1 MVSNSLPPS
10 DQRRIET
17 NFHAL
22 LDAAPDA
29 MVIVDSAG
37 KITLVNAQTE
47 KLFGY
52 TRAEL
57 TGRAVECLVPER
69 YRDQHLRHR
78 ADFSARPRVRPM
90 GGVLELLGLRK
101 DGSEFPVEISL
112 SPLPIEQGVFVIGAI
127 RDVTQRKLAN
137 EQIRKLNDEL
147 ELALQRSEKL
157 ASTGRLLTTIV
168 HEINNPL
175 DSLRGLLH
183 LLQTNSSLEPSAREF
198 VALADQE
205 VARLGTIVRQT
216 LAPHRET
223 KLPVVTRVSELLDDV
238 CAVFRPKLQEA
249 EIQVLRQYRT
259 EGEVTIYAGDLRQV
273 FTNLIS
279 NAIDAMG
286 RPGELRLSIER
297 ASGSEVIVQIGDSG
311 CGIPQENLKTI
322 FEPFFT
328 TKEDK
333 GTGIGLWVVK
343 RIVDKI
349 GGRIEVISA
358 TTGKTGT
365 CFSVVLPT
373 SAPDSAV
380 RQRNRHETA

>member
-1 MVSNSLPPS
+1 MGTNSLPPS
-10 DQRRIET
+10 GLRWIEA

-22 LDAAPDA
+22 LEAAPDA

-47 KLFGY
+47 KLFGFA
-52 TRAEL
+52 RAEL
-57 TGRAVECLVPER
+57 VGRPVECLVPER

-78 ADFSARPRVRPM
+78 ADFMAESRVRTM
-90 GGVLELLGLRK
+90 GVVLELLGLGK
-101 DGSEFPVEISL
+101 DGSEFPVEIGL
-112 SPLPIEQGVFVIGAI
+112 SPLATKQGMFVIGAI
-127 RDVTQRKLAN
+127 RDVTERKLAN
-137 EQIRKLNDEL
+137 EQIKKLNDDL
-147 ELALQRSEKL
+147 AIALQRSEKL
-157 ASTGRLLTTIV
+157 ASTGRLVATIA
-168 HEINNPL
+168 HEINSPL

-183 LLQTNSSLEPSAREF
+183 LLQRNAGLEPSVREL
-198 VALADQE
+198 VGLADQE

-223 KLPVVTRVSELLDDV
+223 KLPVVTRISELLDDV

-249 EIQVLRQYRT
+249 EIQVLREYRT

-273 FTNLIS
+273 FTNLIA
-279 NAIDAMG
+279 NAVDAMG
-286 RPGELRLSIER
+286 RHGELRLSIER
-297 ASGSEVIVQIGDSG
+297 SPGNEVTVQISDSG
-311 CGIPQENLKTI
+311 CGIPQENLETI

-343 RIVDKI
+343 RILDKL

-365 CFSVVLPT
+365 RFSVVFPA
-373 SAPDSAV
+373 SAPDSVV
-380 RQRNRHETA
+380 RPGSRQETA